1 MSSPIEKIDQAV
13 SEETLFEK
21 GFTIENI
28 VTTFDLKTE
37 YNLVS
42 LTDYLQNTEYEP
54 ETHPFLVYRP
64 AQVQGTALIPTNG
77 KVSLVGC
84 KDKQQIEN
92 LGKHIVDT
100 LSEITPE
107 DLPSISNIEVQNIV
121 LQGDINH
128 ELELPSIV
136 VLLGMESA
144 EYEPEQF
151 PGIIYRPKDGRTIM
165 IFGSGKYM
173 INGAT
178 TYSQALSTASDLFET
193 FREANVPGD
202 FDKI

>member
-1 MSSPIEKIDQAV
+1 MSSPIDEIDQAV
-13 SEETLFEK
+13 SEKTLFEK

-28 VTTFDLKTE
+28 VATFDLKTE
-37 YNLVS
+37 YDLVA
-42 LTDYLQNTEYEP
+42 LTDYLPNTEYEP

-64 AQVQGTALIPTNG
+64 NQVQGTALIPTNG

-84 KDKQQIEN
+84 EN
-92 LGKHIVDT
+92 KHQVKSLGTHIVDI

-107 DLPSISNIEVQNIV
+107 GLPSISNIKVQNIV
-121 LQGDINH
+121 LQGDMNH
-128 ELELPSIV
+128 ELELPPIV
-136 VLLGMESA
+136 VLLGMENA

-151 PGIIYRPKDGRTIM
+151 PGIIYRPEDGRTIM

-178 TYSQALSTASDLFET
+178 TYSQALSTASDLFEI
-193 FREANVPGD
+193 FRGANVPGD
-202 FDKI
+202 FDKL